1 MAGVVRRPPS
11 GPAPRVAVH
20 GSWLLPCA
28 DTRGDGPL
36 SPAGDYRT
44 APADTRSDPV
54 LRGGRGYPEPWT
66 RDDERAFGTPLNPPE
81 GCPANVGV
89 VILAR
94 PKDVLLGTWWDRGE
108 TEGLSGALARFLASS
123 RKRDKA
129 ERRCAVARV
138 RGSRVEWTVHGS
150 LAVAVNWPLNTAFRL
165 VGRSGWSVRL

>member
-1 MAGVVRRPPS
+1 MPPWARVIGGVVRRPPS

-66 RDDERAFGTPLNPPE
+66 RDDERAFGTPSVR
-81 GCPANVGV
+81 AQ
-89 VILAR
+89 
-94 PKDVLLGTWWDRGE
+94 
-108 TEGLSGALARFLASS
+108 
-123 RKRDKA
+123 
-129 ERRCAVARV
+129 RV
-138 RGSRVEWTVHGS
+138 RLMWVW
-150 LAVAVNWPLNTAFRL
+150 
-165 VGRSGWSVRL
+165 